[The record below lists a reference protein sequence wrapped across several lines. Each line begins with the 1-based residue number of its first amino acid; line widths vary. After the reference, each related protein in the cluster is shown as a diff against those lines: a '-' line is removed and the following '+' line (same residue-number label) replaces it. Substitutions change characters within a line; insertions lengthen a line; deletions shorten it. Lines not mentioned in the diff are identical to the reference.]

1 MTIFKI
7 IMIAC
12 ILIVFI
18 TLFMS
23 LRSANKPKKNMF
35 MAVTLP
41 YDVLESDFIKQIQKE
56 YKSLCNKVY
65 LLMLVTAIPIIFPFW
80 ILNNITVYIFYTMI
94 WSLGFAYYGITP
106 FKLMNRK
113 VKAEKAK
120 NNWFVGEKKVVY
132 CDTKTTLLKN
142 SMPISNKYFLIPI
155 LIGIIPLIISIKNF
169 SSENIVFLIIAILNL
184 GVIVL
189 LFYFAKLFNKNKLK
203 TYSTDSEIN
212 FILNKQEKR
221 LFSIYFLI
229 NAIVESLT
237 FLIFY
242 SMFFEYID
250 LKFSNTMVI
259 SILILSS
266 AVAIGIIY
274 IKKKFDI
281 LAMEKGDWKLERHLA
296 GKLTGVGIPMGLQ
309 YSITGIGSVILQ
321 TAVNGL
327 GSIYVASMTAG
338 SKINIFLACPFDAL
352 GQTMAPYAG
361 QNIGARKLDRVGKGL
376 RAACIIGFI
385 VSGLMVIVVKLFGD
399 QLTMLFLDE
408 KDPVIMQNSTQF
420 LIIVSAFYCLLTL
433 VNTVRFT
440 IQGMGFSS
448 LAIIAGVMEMIA
460 RGIAGMLLVPAFGY
474 LGACYSSPLAWLLA
488 DAFLIPAFFLC
499 KRKVARQLEVGKA

>member
-18 TLFMS
+18 TIFMS

-106 FKLMNRK
+106 FKL
-113 VKAEKAK
+113 
-120 NNWFVGEKKVVY
+120 NWFVGEKKVVY

-266 AVAIGIIY
+266 VVAIGIIY
-274 IKKKFDI
+274 IKKKINDLDEELNAKNKNSEI
-281 LAMEKGDWKLERHLA
+281 IVDDDDYWIDGMYYYNPND
-296 GKLTGVGIPMGLQ
+296 
-309 YSITGIGSVILQ
+309 S
-321 TAVNGL
+321 
-327 GSIYVASMTAG
+327 
-338 SKINIFLACPFDAL
+338 SKIVSSRFGYNMTYNLATKHGYFM
-352 GQTMAPYAG
+352 GK
-361 QNIGARKLDRVGKGL
+361 KLDKIVL
-376 RAACIIGFI
+376 IATFI
-385 VSGLMVIVVKLFGD
+385 LLVVLMVPAEISTISMSFSKNPPNISISSFPYSYELDYKDIENVELTDEPISFTLRTNGMATDTKCIGNFKSDKYGKCRVYLYFKNKDDNPPYIVVKLKNSKFD
-399 QLTMLFLDE
+399 YLIYNT
-408 KDPVIMQNSTQF
+408 KDSQSTKE
-420 LIIVSAFYCLLTL
+420 VYTTL
-433 VNTVRFT
+433 KNK
-440 IQGMGFSS
+440 IN
-448 LAIIAGVMEMIA
+448 
-460 RGIAGMLLVPAFGY
+460 
-474 LGACYSSPLAWLLA
+474 
-488 DAFLIPAFFLC
+488 
-499 KRKVARQLEVGKA
+499 